1 MSRVST
7 LSQNAIREF
16 YSPNSI
22 DNVII
27 LVTFYDPLDPLK
39 VVARVCDGWTQ
50 TLTGLLNIG
59 DPDGT
64 NTSIAQKSTPAEDLI
79 VDLETDRTIN
89 PEDVI
94 YGVIGPDSKPFIF
107 LPLDIVLPDETEGRA
122 PRASITI
129 YNATRYLTPLVRRLD
144 GPPRVKIEL
153 VLSSAPTIPEVSFEA
168 FYVSNITYNRDQV
181 GMELSMIDYDR
192 EPFPQY
198 TFSPTYFPG
207 IF

>member
-50 TLTGLLNIG
+50 TLTGLVNIG
-59 DPDGT
+59 DP
-64 NTSIAQKSTPAEDLI
+64 DLI

-89 PEDVI
+89 AEDVI

-129 YNATRYLTPLVRRLD
+129 YNATR
-144 GPPRVKIEL
+144 
-153 VLSSAPTIPEVSFEA
+153 
-168 FYVSNITYNRDQV
+168 
-181 GMELSMIDYDR
+181 
-192 EPFPQY
+192 
-198 TFSPTYFPG
+198 
-207 IF
+207 